1 MTRRLAPTAWG
12 LARARGLLAAVTVL
26 WCSVTAKAWDQ
37 VDVGRLGP
45 VKVIRGDSQVKGTVI
60 VFSDP
65 SGKVSDLE
73 QAVRAIAEAGYAVA
87 AVDSAQYLAA
97 VDRGSEECHQLK
109 DDLSALLHVLAG
121 SSTRAALGPPVL
133 VGSGAGGAI
142 AYAALAQAG
151 PGDFAGAIGFQF
163 TPDLPG
169 RIAFCAPPRVERT
182 AEGYRYPPVLR
193 TQGWWR
199 MATQTP
205 DDPTLQPYANG
216 DPAQLVR
223 LRDYDDL
230 GSATLGILAGETPP
244 VAPGSSTIEELP
256 LVLLP
261 TPTPS
266 PVLAIIYSGD
276 GGWRDL
282 DKQIGKNLQANG
294 IPVVGFDTLRYF
306 WRKRTLEEA
315 STSLRLVID
324 HFAQAWNTP
333 YVLLIG
339 YSFGANVLPFAV
351 NRLPEAEHRK
361 IRQISLLGLGT
372 KADFEIHI
380 SSWLGSTSPVDA
392 PLIAPELQRLDQS
405 LLQCFY
411 GADEKDETACVL
423 LTHSEVIETEGGHH
437 FGGDYAAITRRIVD
451 GLVRRGLLP
460 AP

>member
-1 MTRRLAPTAWG
+1 
-12 LARARGLLAAVTVL
+12 
-26 WCSVTAKAWDQ
+26 
-37 VDVGRLGP
+37 
-45 VKVIRGDSQVKGTVI
+45 
-60 VFSDP
+60 
-65 SGKVSDLE
+65 
-73 QAVRAIAEAGYAVA
+73 
-87 AVDSAQYLAA
+87 
-97 VDRGSEECHQLK
+97 
-109 DDLSALLHVLAG
+109 
-121 SSTRAALGPPVL
+121 
-133 VGSGAGGAI
+133 
-142 AYAALAQAG
+142 
-151 PGDFAGAIGFQF
+151 
-163 TPDLPG
+163 
-169 RIAFCAPPRVERT
+169 
-182 AEGYRYPPVLR
+182 
-193 TQGWWR
+193 

-216 DPAQLVR
+216 DPARLVR

-230 GSATLGILAGETPP
+230 GSAALGILAGETRP

-282 DKQIGKNLQANG
+282 TSRSARICRQTVFRSSASTRCDI
-294 IPVVGFDTLRYF
+294 F